1 MMNKSYETT
10 SKLMLDHCLCTIDY
24 TRTSPAPRPKVFD
37 IGLKKKVFC
46 FHYLAPLVGNNAMQ
60 FKAGDAMHCVESAV
74 TESVPGDAIH
84 CLESVVTKT
93 VSLPDY
99 GDFAVENVCAGWAVD
114 VVTGTFVG

>member
-1 MMNKSYETT
+1 
-10 SKLMLDHCLCTIDY
+10 
-24 TRTSPAPRPKVFD
+24 
-37 IGLKKKVFC
+37 
-46 FHYLAPLVGNNAMQ
+46 MQ